1 METVD
6 ALKAAA
12 FGTLLAV
19 PSTVALA
26 CGDSLGAGVQRA
38 AGDTM
43 QVAWR
48 STPQPIP
55 VSRHFVLDVELCP
68 KSGQALPAELRVDAT
83 MPEHRHGMN
92 YRPSVVAVGGGRWH
106 VEGLLFHMPGRWEL
120 VFEWRE
126 AAGATRRLAQ
136 RVDVQ

>member
-1 METVD
+1 MKTWFG
-6 ALKAAA
+6 ALLLVPAAA
-12 FGTLLAV
+12 
-19 PSTVALA
+19 ALA
-26 CGDSLGAGVQRA
+26 CGDALGPGAQRI
-38 AGDTM
+38 GGETM

-68 KSGQALPAELRVDAT
+68 GSGQSAPTELRIDAT

-92 YRPSVVAVGGGRWH
+92 YKPGVVATGTGRWRA
-106 VEGLLFHMPGRWEL
+106 EGLLFHMPGRWEL
-120 VFEWRE
+120 VFEWRD
-126 AAGATRRLAQ
+126 AAGATRRLTQ